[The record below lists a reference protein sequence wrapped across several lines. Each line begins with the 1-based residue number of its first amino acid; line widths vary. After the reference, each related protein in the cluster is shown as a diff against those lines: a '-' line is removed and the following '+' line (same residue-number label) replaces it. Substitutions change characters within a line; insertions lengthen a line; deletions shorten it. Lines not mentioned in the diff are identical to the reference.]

1 MKTRNKLRYKSTKIK
16 NKSKII
22 NKTWKGKDKTRK
34 RYRGI
39 RKTVKVGGS
48 LFSSFSSLFKNE
60 SLKKTAFDTFKE
72 TGTQAVRTVASATQ
86 KTGEIVDKSVN
97 GTLDT
102 VSRAS
107 DLAFLIPNI
116 AIESTSNTLITV
128 SSIYNAGL
136 RVIRYVTDEN
146 MTEISGCMKDNN
158 KNDTQKITCIKKI
171 MKKFDFLKSRTE
183 QSLYLKQIVVCTK
196 KILDNGI
203 KYLCPVSMFTRTC
216 VDDDV
221 KHLKYMIDSEY
232 DKYIKLIDTELSTE
246 KTYINALNVKIDT
259 YSGKNPS
266 ELNGIVEKYIEKIT
280 EPFSGKQTINSQ
292 KKTFDDLLKTV
303 DEKVNEKK
311 LKDDEKKMYDTIMKE
326 DKVLNSKNAKLTD
339 EQENKIKEEINKKKA
354 EVIQKKK
361 IMKDRFNY
369 ESKFLTII
377 GQLEN
382 SVNQL
387 SVDKEIHSQELQELK
402 NKKKNYDVLLKLI
415 DEIIDNTNLKDS
427 YDKQLKIFLD
437 KKVVLNTKNEK
448 LETLLKRLNSK
459 GQTQKNETKDIR
471 NTIPSS
477 KIADIKMNMSRNAS
491 YLKQIDSEIETY
503 QKKIKEII
511 PIIQDKKKQIY
522 DININEINILIDK
535 DIIDKINELN
545 NKLLVEATNA
555 QKEAEAAVKKEKE
568 EKAAEVEKEKEEK
581 AAAAAPAEVE
591 KEKEEK
597 AAAAAPAEEAKAAAS
612 AEEAKAAA
620 APAKEAKAA
629 ASAAAE

>member
-581 AAAAAPAEVE
+581 AAAAAPAE
-591 KEKEEK
+591 
-597 AAAAAPAEEAKAAAS
+597 EAKAAAS

>member
-339 EQENKIKEEINKKKA
+339 EQENKIKEEINKKRLKLF
-354 EVIQKKK
+354 KKK
-361 IMKDRFNY
+361 K
-369 ESKFLTII
+369 
-377 GQLEN
+377 
-382 SVNQL
+382 
-387 SVDKEIHSQELQELK
+387 
-402 NKKKNYDVLLKLI
+402 
-415 DEIIDNTNLKDS
+415 
-427 YDKQLKIFLD
+427 
-437 KKVVLNTKNEK
+437 
-448 LETLLKRLNSK
+448 
-459 GQTQKNETKDIR
+459 
-471 NTIPSS
+471 
-477 KIADIKMNMSRNAS
+477 
-491 YLKQIDSEIETY
+491 
-503 QKKIKEII
+503 
-511 PIIQDKKKQIY
+511 
-522 DININEINILIDK
+522 
-535 DIIDKINELN
+535 
-545 NKLLVEATNA
+545 
-555 QKEAEAAVKKEKE
+555 
-568 EKAAEVEKEKEEK
+568 
-581 AAAAAPAEVE
+581 
-591 KEKEEK
+591 
-597 AAAAAPAEEAKAAAS
+597 
-612 AEEAKAAA
+612 
-620 APAKEAKAA
+620 
-629 ASAAAE
+629 